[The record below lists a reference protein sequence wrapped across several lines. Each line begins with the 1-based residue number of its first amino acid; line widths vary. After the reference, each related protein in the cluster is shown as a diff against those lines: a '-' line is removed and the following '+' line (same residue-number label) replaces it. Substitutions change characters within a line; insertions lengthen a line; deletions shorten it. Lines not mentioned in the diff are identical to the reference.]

1 MANPPEDNNMSYS
14 RFVPE
19 RWHPITK
26 TGACLRSLGLGVGT
40 QKSYHAKRPQL
51 FETLVTTGVTEVTRG
66 FSLGRAT
73 RSNAIILDNSTAGP
87 GVIRMKKLF
96 QPDAVDEV
104 ISRIDKP
111 HGVRH

>member
-66 FSLGRAT
+66 FSLAGQPGRML
-73 RSNAIILDNSTAGP
+73 SFST
-87 GVIRMKKLF
+87 IRQQGREGSGCTSYLQQQQF
-96 QPDAVDEV
+96 
-104 ISRIDKP
+104 
-111 HGVRH
+111 